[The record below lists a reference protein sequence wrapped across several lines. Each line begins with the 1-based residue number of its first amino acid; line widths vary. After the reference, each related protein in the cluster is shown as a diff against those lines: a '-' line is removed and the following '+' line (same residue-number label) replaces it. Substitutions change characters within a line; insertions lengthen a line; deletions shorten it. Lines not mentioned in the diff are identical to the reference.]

1 MGRRRAVSLSAVSA
15 PPIAPASD
23 TPFIVRLEAFSGPL
37 DLLLHLIRHQEIDI
51 TDIPIAQIADQFL
64 EAIDALGLN
73 EAADY
78 LEMAARLLRIKV
90 QMLLPRPF
98 DEDDWED
105 PRAELVRRLLEYE
118 QIRELATWLST
129 QVELRADRFPRG
141 WVQPLPQPE
150 PSPLVVDLTEL
161 VAAVE
166 RVIEAMPQ
174 PVVHRVIPRPLDVE
188 GATRRILTVLE
199 ERDRLDF
206 RELFDERPTV
216 ADVIS
221 ALIALLELA
230 RVGRLLLT
238 QELQFG
244 ALTIAREPTHAAA

>member
-1 MGRRRAVSLSAVSA
+1 MSAVTA
-15 PPIAPASD
+15 PPLAISND

-37 DLLLHLIRHQEIDI
+37 DLLLHLIRQQEIDI

-64 EAIDALGLN
+64 DAIQVLGLN

-98 DEDDWED
+98 AEDDWED

-118 QIRELATWLST
+118 QIRELASWLST
-129 QVELRADRFPRG
+129 RAEYRSERFARG
-141 WVQPLPQPE
+141 WTPPLPE
-150 PSPLVVDLTEL
+150 PAPPPLVLRVDDLL
-161 VAAVE
+161 AAVQD
-166 RVIEAMPQ
+166 VLDGMPE

-188 GATRRILTVLE
+188 GATSRINALLA
-199 ERDRLDF
+199 ERESLDF
-206 RELFDERPTV
+206 RELFAGDRPTA

-221 ALIALLELA
+221 ALIAALELA
-230 RVGRLLLT
+230 RMGRLRLS
-238 QELQFG
+238 QRQPFG
-244 ALTIAREPTHAAA
+244 AVTITREPSYATV